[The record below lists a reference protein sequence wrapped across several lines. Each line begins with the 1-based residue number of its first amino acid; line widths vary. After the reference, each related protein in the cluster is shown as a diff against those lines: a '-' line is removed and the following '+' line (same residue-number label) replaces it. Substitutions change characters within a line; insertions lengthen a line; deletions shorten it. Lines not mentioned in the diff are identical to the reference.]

1 MSPAPLLTVLV
12 VTALLPGARA
22 LQCQKGSI
30 ETVRD
35 ALELPLNWTAGQET
49 CVVGQGCQDTLMII
63 ENGHQ
68 VNVVIIKGCTA
79 AEDQEAQV
87 TRHRAGPGLSVIS
100 YHHVCRHADF
110 CNAVSTTKA
119 LGDLSTTTAP
129 GTLRCPVCFS
139 RGQPCPEDSREHICP
154 AGYTHCYD
162 GVLKLRGGGIFSALR
177 VQGCLPRPGCNLLNG
192 TQTIGVMDVSESCGP
207 RSDAQPLECQKG
219 TLEIV
224 KDISELPLQWT
235 TGHQTCEASEGCQD
249 TLMIVENGP
258 QVYLALSKGCTTA
271 QDQEASVMEHR
282 LGPGLSVVS
291 YSLVCRHGDFCN
303 GLASTVPLWAP
314 PPDTAPGTLRCPV
327 CFSRGQPCP
336 EDSREHICP
345 TGYTHCYNGTLS
357 LRGGGIFSA
366 LRVQGCLPR
375 PGCNLLNGTQTI
387 GVMDVS
393 ESCGPRSDALTC
405 FRGVMLQS
413 GSGFNQDP
421 EEWSA
426 NGKQTCNVGEMC
438 QETLLLIDVGPRAIL
453 VGSKGCGVA
462 RGQESQGVSI
472 HSRPPGILVAS
483 YSRFCSSNLCNN
495 ANSSSVLLSSLQ
507 RAPLVPG
514 DVQCPACV
522 QIFGSCS
529 SSSTLVTCPKGATHC
544 YSGSFQMFGG
554 GLSSPLTVQG
564 CMAPNSASLL
574 NRTQNIGIFS
584 VTESFEN
591 KEAKKAKNF
600 HLNSAALGACLAPV
614 LGLGLALGVMS
625 FSLPAN
631 LISL

>member
-12 VTALLPGARA
+12 VTALLPGAGA

-68 VNVVIIKGCTA
+68 VNMVIIKGCTA
-79 AEDQEAQV
+79 AENQEAQV

-162 GVLKLRGGGIFSALR
+162 GILKLRGGGIFS
-177 VQGCLPRPGCNLLNG
+177 
-192 TQTIGVMDVSESCGP
+192 T
-207 RSDAQPLECQKG
+207 
-219 TLEIV
+219 
-224 KDISELPLQWT
+224 
-235 TGHQTCEASEGCQD
+235 
-249 TLMIVENGP
+249 
-258 QVYLALSKGCTTA
+258 
-271 QDQEASVMEHR
+271 
-282 LGPGLSVVS
+282 
-291 YSLVCRHGDFCN
+291 
-303 GLASTVPLWAP
+303 
-314 PPDTAPGTLRCPV
+314 
-327 CFSRGQPCP
+327 
-336 EDSREHICP
+336 
-345 TGYTHCYNGTLS
+345 
-357 LRGGGIFSA
+357 

-405 FRGVMLQS
+405 FQGVMLQS

-421 EEWSA
+421 EEWSV

-438 QETLLLIDVGPRAIL
+438 QETLLLIDVGPSAIL
-453 VGSKGCGVA
+453 VGSKGCGVPG
-462 RGQESQGVSI
+462 GQESQGVSI
-472 HSRPPGILVAS
+472 HSRPPGILVVS

-507 RAPLVPG
+507 RAPPVPG

-522 QIFGSCS
+522 QILGSCF
-529 SSSTLVTCPKGATHC
+529 SSSTLVTCPKSATHC
-544 YSGSFQMFGG
+544 YRGSFQMFGG
-554 GLSSPLTVQG
+554 GLSSPLTIQG
-564 CMAPNSASLL
+564 CMAPNSTSLL

-600 HLNSAALGACLAPV
+600 QLNSAALAACLAPV